1 MGETQSPALGEEE
14 SRTSAQSIVWW
25 RSSAIVATALALA
38 IGMLV
43 LLWLLAQ
50 PITLI
55 LIAIIIAQALAP
67 IVTRLERWIRRGIAV
82 VIVYLALLLAVGGLG
97 WLVIPPLIA
106 EAQTLV
112 TNVPALMD
120 ESRTWLDNL
129 DPASASRIS
138 AAAESAVDRFSSVLL
153 SIPFTVFSS
162 VIDVVVVVFM
172 SIYWLLATPAL
183 FRFALSLFPEEQRP
197 RAGRVLD
204 AMGQT
209 MGGYVRATAINGVII
224 GVMTYVGLLVI
235 GVEYMLVLAVLSGL
249 GEFLPVIGPILAATP
264 AIAVALLDS
273 PQQAVIVTIFFILLQ
288 QLESNLLVPF
298 IMRSQAGVP
307 PLLSLFA
314 LLGGSTLGG
323 ILGALIAIPIAGA
336 LRVLVVRV
344 FAPAERE
351 WSGADEHD
359 ISGNGDDEEEDDAA
373 VVEQEVNRASP

>member
-1 MGETQSPALGEEE
+1 MGDTQSPALNDDE
-14 SRTSAQSIVWW
+14 SRTTEQSIAWW
-25 RSSAIVATALALA
+25 RGSVIVGVALAVA
-38 IGMLV
+38 IATLV
-43 LLWLLAQ
+43 ALWLLAR

-82 VIVYLALLLAVGGLG
+82 VIVYLALLLVVGGLG

-249 GEFLPVIGPILAATP
+249 GEFLPVIGPIVAATP

-336 LRVLVVRV
+336 LRVLMVRV

-359 ISGNGDDEEEDDAA
+359 ISDGEDDDAR